1 MYIYTYM
8 INIVLPNNDEKIY
21 SKINFIFINKKINI
35 ILYSE
40 LKFFLEKNQNKI
52 LLFINKYLDPIN
64 NFIEKLDIIIKNID
78 FCYLSKC
85 KHIFLTKQSNVIFQD
100 NIIDI
105 KKKDI
110 NNILFFNNSN
120 IIDHIVP
127 PDYINNEY
135 IELLKLKK
143 ISYDSIINFNV
154 SYKSYEKFLKYDVET
169 NYCYNIILFITN
181 VNDLYI
187 ELPIYD
193 FYRIT
198 IFHTFKNEE
207 DIDKLKTFCIK
218 NKIKFYIYL
227 KYNISW
233 FFNLNN
239 KRLLW
244 FEKIILLKDIKLLN
258 LELINKFNTYHKIK
272 DNIIFENSISIS
284 ASDFVCINLFN
295 FKLKFIHEYIL
306 NSVDIFNVTKN
317 YIINNNNNN
326 IYINYSIKDDNKY
339 KNKIQFK
346 NTSDFVEN
354 QLMKIRNYN
363 LILTNNDE
371 RIKQNYDNTNIFKLL
386 LKKISLGTLCKI
398 ETEILSD
405 IEIIIN
411 SVNDLNFLSNL
422 LILFSNIKNKK
433 IMNKLYIK
441 ILNLSH
447 KNEISQIT
455 LTCFQN
461 LLRMDMDE
469 EAFVTILD
477 FISYIRKNIS
487 IINIDNVQLKKII
500 INLFYN
506 IERYIDNSEIYKK
519 FNEIVNDVF
528 DMTDIINVD
537 KLLLIDS
544 NTNNIALLHFI
555 IFSNTNFSAYY
566 SSYDEFINK
575 RKQIKENL
583 EILLQKNIPECKLTD
598 VWTLPVSNF
607 YLSYQGL
614 PSIDIFKLKSQLI
627 RKICPELNYKIN
639 TNFKNNKINICFH
652 SNFLTRKHSVY
663 KDRHQVIK
671 GLAELDN
678 YNVYFTTFD
687 DLNNDV
693 KYTFGKAKHIKL
705 TGFLDE
711 IRKTLEN
718 LKLDVL
724 VYCEIGMDPKPYFM
738 SHMKLAKI
746 QINTWGHSDSS
757 GIDSIDYFFSSK
769 LYELPYNKSQKNY
782 SEKLILLDSLCT
794 CYNNPVKRY
803 NIQSFKNRYEFG
815 FTDEIII
822 FFCAQSLFKFN
833 PLFDEYIINILNA
846 NKNFVLLIL
855 NNESKSKVIK
865 RFNDKYITSQI
876 HIFPSM
882 QHNLYLNLMNI
893 SDVILDPFPFGGC
906 NSSLEAFSLNK
917 VIITQASNMIN
928 GRFTSGFYKKMN
940 LDYLICHNKKNY
952 CDLAIKIGNNA
963 KYRKTIEKKISE
975 KHHLLFDD
983 KYSIE
988 EWDKNIVKLLQE
1000 K

>member
-1 MYIYTYM
+1 M
-8 INIVLPNNDEKIY
+8 INIVLPNNDEKLY

-40 LKFFLEKNQNKI
+40 IQQILEKKQNKVF
-52 LLFINKYLDPIN
+52 LFINKYLDPIN
-64 NFIEKLDIIIKNID
+64 NFIEKLDIILKNID

-85 KHIFLTKQSNVIFQD
+85 QNIFLTKQSNIIFQD
-100 NIIDI
+100 NTIDI
-105 KKKDI
+105 KKKEI
-110 NNILFFNNSN
+110 NNILFFDNSN
-120 IIDHIVP
+120 IIDHIIP

-154 SYKSYEKFLKYDVET
+154 SYKSYEKFLKYDVKT
-169 NYCYNIILFITN
+169 NYCYNIILFITDI
-181 VNDLYI
+181 NDLYI

-198 IFHTFKNEE
+198 IFHTLKNEE
-207 DIDKLKTFCIK
+207 DNQKLKGFCSK
-218 NKIKFYIYL
+218 NKIKFYVYL
-227 KYNISW
+227 KHKISW
-233 FFNLNN
+233 FFNINN
-239 KRLLW
+239 TRLLW

-295 FKLKFIHEYIL
+295 IKFDQEYIL
-306 NSVDIFNVTKN
+306 NSIDVFNIIKN

-326 IYINYSIKDDNKY
+326 IYINYSIKDNENEKY

-346 NTSDFVEN
+346 NLSNFVEN
-354 QLMKIRNYN
+354 QLMLVRNYN
-363 LILTNNDE
+363 LILTNIDE
-371 RIKQNYDNTNIFKLL
+371 KIKKNYDNTNILNLL
-386 LKKISLGTLCKI
+386 LKKISLGTLCKV

-405 IEIIIN
+405 IEIIIKTI
-411 SVNDLNFLSNL
+411 NDLEFLSNL

-447 KNEISQIT
+447 TNKISQIT

-461 LLRMDMDE
+461 LLALDMEE
-469 EAFVTILD
+469 EAFVTVLD
-477 FISYIRKNIS
+477 FISYIRKNSS
-487 IINIDNVQLKKII
+487 IINVDNDQLKKII
-500 INLFYN
+500 TTLFFNL
-506 IERYIDNSEIYKK
+506 ERYIDNTKIYEK
-519 FNEIVNDVF
+519 FNVIINDVF
-528 DMTDIINVD
+528 DMTDVINID

-555 IFSNTNFSAYY
+555 IFLNTNFSAYY

-575 RKQIKENL
+575 RKEIKDNL
-583 EILLQKNIPECKLTD
+583 EMLLQKNIPICKLND
-598 VWTLPVSNF
+598 VCTLPVSNF

-627 RKICPELNYKIN
+627 RKICPELNYKID

-652 SNFLTRKHSVY
+652 SNFLTRQHSVY

-671 GLAELDN
+671 GLAELNN

-687 DLNNDV
+687 DLSNDV
-693 KYTFGKAKHIKL
+693 KYSFGKAKHIKL
-705 TGFLDE
+705 EGFLDNV
-711 IRKTLEN
+711 RKTLEN

-724 VYCEIGMDPKPYFM
+724 VYCEIGMDPKAYFM
-738 SHMKLAKI
+738 SHLKLAKI

-769 LYELPYNKSQKNY
+769 LYELPYKKSQKNY

-794 CYNNPVKRY
+794 YYVNPLKRY
-803 NIQSFKNRYEFG
+803 NVQTFKNRYEFG
-815 FTDEIII
+815 FTDEVTI

-855 NNESKSKVIK
+855 NSESKHKIIK
-865 RFNDKYITSQI
+865 RFNNKYITSQI
-876 HIFPSM
+876 HIFPYM
-882 QHNLYLNLMNI
+882 QHNQYLNLINI
-893 SDVILDPFPFGGC
+893 SDVILDPYPFGGC

-917 VIITQASNMIN
+917 VVVTHASNMIN
-928 GRFTSGFYKKMN
+928 GRFTCGFYKHMKMDN
-940 LDYLICHNKKNY
+940 IICYSKEKYIN
-952 CDLAIKIGNNA
+952 LAIKLGNDI

-975 KHHLLFDD
+975 NHHLLFNDE
-983 KYSIE
+983 YSID
-988 EWDKNIVKLLQE
+988 EWNKNIEKLL
-1000 K
+1000 KI